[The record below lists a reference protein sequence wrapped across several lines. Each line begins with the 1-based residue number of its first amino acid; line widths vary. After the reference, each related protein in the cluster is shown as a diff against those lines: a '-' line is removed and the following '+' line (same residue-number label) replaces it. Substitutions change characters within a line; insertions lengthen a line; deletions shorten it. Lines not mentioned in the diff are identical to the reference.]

1 MTGHRGRRRRMLRS
15 DRLRAIADLARE
27 SGSIR
32 VSDLSDR
39 LGVTE
44 VTIRRDLARLAE
56 AGVVRREHGGAV
68 ALRGVES
75 QYALRAG
82 EEQDAKRA
90 IARHAAALVADG
102 ATIVID
108 SGSTTAE
115 LARELV
121 EKRNLRVVTNAIT
134 TAAEV
139 AENPDATIILTG
151 GVFRRSTRG
160 TVGDIAVRTLST
172 LRADQ
177 AFIAAAGVAVDGL
190 SYPALEEVSVKQ
202 AMIASAAEVILLA
215 DHSKFDQVSLALFA
229 DLGSIDRFVTSAPP
243 EGALALALEEAGVEV
258 MVAGADAGAGER
270 EIA

>member
-1 MTGHRGRRRRMLRS
+1 MSSHRERRRRMLRS
-15 DRLRAIADLARE
+15 DRLRTIADLARE

-82 EEQDAKRA
+82 EEQEAKRA
-90 IARHAAALVADG
+90 IARCAAELVADG

-115 LARELV
+115 FARELV
-121 EKRNLRVVTNAIT
+121 HKQNLRVVTNAIT

-160 TVGDIAVRTLST
+160 TVGDIAVRTLSA

-229 DLGSIDRFVTSAPP
+229 DLGAIDRFVTSAPP
-243 EGALALALEEAGVEV
+243 EGTLALALEEAGVEV
-258 MVAGADAGAGER
+258 IVAGAEAAAGER

>member
-1 MTGHRGRRRRMLRS
+1 MKGERDRRRRMLRS
-15 DRLRAIADLARE
+15 DRLRTIADLARE

-68 ALRGVES
+68 AMRGVES

-82 EEQDAKRA
+82 EQQEAKRA
-90 IARHAAALVADG
+90 IARRAAGLVADG

-115 LARELV
+115 FARELV
-121 EKRNLRVVTNAIT
+121 HRRNLRVVTNAIT

-160 TVGDIAVRTLST
+160 TVGDIAVRTLSA

-190 SYPALEEVSVKQ
+190 SYPALEEVRWVQEEPANQGAWPFMALSLPDVIGRPLTRVSRDPSSSPAVGSHQRHDAEQRALVQQ
-202 AMIASAAEVILLA
+202 A
-215 DHSKFDQVSLALFA
+215 FA
-229 DLGSIDRFVTSAPP
+229 
-243 EGALALALEEAGVEV
+243 
-258 MVAGADAGAGER
+258 
-270 EIA
+270 